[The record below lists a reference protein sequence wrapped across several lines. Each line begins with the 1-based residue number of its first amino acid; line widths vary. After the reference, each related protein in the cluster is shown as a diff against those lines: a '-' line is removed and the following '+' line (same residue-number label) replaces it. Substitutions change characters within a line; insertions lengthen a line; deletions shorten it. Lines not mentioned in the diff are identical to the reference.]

1 MLNISDTAKL
11 VDRHPQTLRD
21 YEKAGIIPPARRDPI
36 SGWRVYD
43 REDVNRIRRILAG
56 EEKEAVS
63 V

>member
-56 EEKEAVS
+56 EEKEAVR

>member
-43 REDVNRIRRILAG
+43 RGEISRIRRILAG
-56 EEKEAVS
+56 EEKPAVA

>member
-36 SGWRVYD
+36 SGWRIYD
-43 REDVNRIRRILAG
+43 REDVSRIRRILAD
-56 EEKEAVS
+56 EETER
-63 V
+63 

>member
-21 YEKAGIIPPARRDPI
+21 YEKAGLIPPARRDPI

-43 REDVNRIRRILAG
+43 REDISRIRRILAG
-56 EEKEAVS
+56 EEKPVVAV
-63 V
+63 